1 MIDKQAYCEMISRLH
16 ASPKAKE
23 EVFYRM
29 ETRKHTSRLPKLLR
43 TIAIAA
49 AMTAAL
55 AVTAGAVNIATDG
68 EFFRRFTVVWT
79 DDDSMLAQDEEGNQV
94 LITMAEDDG
103 TVTGKDGRLVLHAN
117 GLELDITEVMEKA
130 GAFHYEYDLT
140 VVHKDG
146 SQEVRTVAVDV
157 SGDLEQGTVTQ
168 DNGDGTAITT
178 TYCLTE

>member
-94 LITMAEDDG
+94 LITMAKDDG
-103 TVTGKDGRLVLHAN
+103 TVTGEDGRLVLHAN
-117 GLELDITEVMEKA
+117 GLDLDITEDMEKA

-140 VVHKDG
+140 VVHEDG
-146 SQEVRTVAVDV
+146 SQEVRTVTVDV